1 MDEYQ
6 KVVMKVEKS
15 LTTEESLIELLIL
28 LGLSYKERVKIEI
41 IQNNYQYEYENLFK
55 PLIIDIDSLELE
67 KEKISQL
74 IGDVGRILANVQTPF

>member
-28 LGLSYKERVKIEI
+28 LGLSYKQRVKIEI
-41 IQNNYQYEYENLFK
+41 IQNNYQYENVFK

-67 KEKISQL
+67 REKIAQL

>member
-6 KVVMKVEKS
+6 KVLTRIKKS
-15 LTTEESLIELLIL
+15 LTIEESLIELIIL
-28 LGLSYKERVKIEI
+28 LGLSYKQRVKIEDV
-41 IQNNYQYEYENLFK
+41 QENYRYEIFK

-67 KEKISQL
+67 NEKIAQL

>member
-6 KVVMKVEKS
+6 KVLTRIKKS
-15 LTTEESLIELLIL
+15 LTTEESLIELIIL
-28 LGLSYKERVKIEI
+28 LGLSYKQRVKIEDV
-41 IQNNYQYEYENLFK
+41 QENYRYEIFK

-67 KEKISQL
+67 KEKIAQL

>member
-28 LGLSYKERVKIEI
+28 LGLSYKQRVKIEI
-41 IQNNYQYEYENLFK
+41 IQNNYQYESVFK

-67 KEKISQL
+67 REKIAQL

>member
-6 KVVMKVEKS
+6 KVLTRIKKS
-15 LTTEESLIELLIL
+15 LTTEESLIELIIL
-28 LGLSYKERVKIEI
+28 LGLSYKQRVKIEDV
-41 IQNNYQYEYENLFK
+41 QENYRYDVFK

-67 KEKISQL
+67 KEKIAQL